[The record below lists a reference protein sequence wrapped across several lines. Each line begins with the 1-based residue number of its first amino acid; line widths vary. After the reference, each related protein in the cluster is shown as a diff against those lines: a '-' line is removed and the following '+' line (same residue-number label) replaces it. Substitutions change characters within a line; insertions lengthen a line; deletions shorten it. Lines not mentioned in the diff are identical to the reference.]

1 MKGYLLLTAAIILE
15 FLGTTSMK
23 LSDGFEKI
31 AYTFGILWLMFLLFS
46 TIVKNNSTEYSIRNV
61 GRFGN
66 NPLSGC
72 FVLFLSRIS
81 NTIENVRNSAYSCW
95 CSIV

>member
-1 MKGYLLLTAAIILE
+1 MKGYLLLAAAIILE

-23 LSDGFEKI
+23 NCIYIWDI
-31 AYTFGILWLMFLLFS
+31 GILWLMFLLFS

>member
-1 MKGYLLLTAAIILE
+1 MKGYLLLAAAIILE

-23 LSDGFEKI
+23 NCIYIWDI
-31 AYTFGILWLMFLLFS
+31 GILWLMFLLFS

-61 GRFGN
+61 RRFGN

-81 NTIENVRNSAYSCW
+81 NTIGNVRNSAYSCW